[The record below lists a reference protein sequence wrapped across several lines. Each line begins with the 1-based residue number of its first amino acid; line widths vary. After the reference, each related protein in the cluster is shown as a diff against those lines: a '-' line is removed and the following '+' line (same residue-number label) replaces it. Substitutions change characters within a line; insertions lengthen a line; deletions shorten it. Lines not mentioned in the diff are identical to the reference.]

1 MVVIWITIISIY
13 YVLAMFN
20 CFICAVSW
28 ILTDRVGT
36 FVILILQMK
45 KWGRERLRRQ
55 ERVIDTA
62 CPKNSNSKAWCLS
75 HTGCNRANIFQT
87 KEKDEGERD
96 NENSRIPAFP
106 SLFSFFSMENFLWV
120 CNLYAEPFCVW
131 GRWRKHFRECP
142 KHLWSSIYKYNWK
155 ET

>member
-20 CFICAVSW
+20 LLYMCCLMNSH
-28 ILTDRVGT
+28 R
-36 FVILILQMK
+36 Q
-45 KWGRERLRRQ
+45 GRYFCHSHFADEKNEAERLRRQ

-142 KHLWSSIYKYNWK
+142 KHLWSSIYNYNWK